1 MTNLIDLHVHS
12 NCSDG
17 TCSPSELVKKA
28 LKENL
33 RAFALTDHDTTDG
46 IDEALLAASGTCLEV
61 IPGIE
66 FSTTYEEKDIH
77 MLGLGIDHHNAHF
90 QESLEVF
97 RNHRHTRNLQMID
110 KLREH
115 GIDIS
120 YEKLLLE
127 YPDCTDVWTRA
138 HFARFLLDHGYVS
151 SRNEAFDRY
160 LGDHACCFVPRPKVS
175 PFQVISLIH
184 ETGGYAVLA
193 HPLLYGFSSQNLE
206 LLVRRCKEA
215 GVDGIE
221 TVYSRNRGSDESAMR
236 QLARR
241 FGLKITG
248 GSDFHGDNKPDIQ
261 LGTGTGN
268 LRIPYEL
275 WAHLKEY

>member
-1 MTNLIDLHVHS
+1 M
-12 NCSDG
+12 
-17 TCSPSELVKKA
+17 
-28 LKENL
+28 
-33 RAFALTDHDTTDG
+33 
-46 IDEALLAASGTCLEV
+46 
-61 IPGIE
+61 
-66 FSTTYEEKDIH
+66 
-77 MLGLGIDHHNAHF
+77 
-90 QESLEVF
+90 
-97 RNHRHTRNLQMID
+97 
-110 KLREH
+110 
-115 GIDIS
+115 
-120 YEKLLLE
+120 
-127 YPDCTDVWTRA
+127 
-138 HFARFLLDHGYVS
+138 
-151 SRNEAFDRY
+151 
-160 LGDHACCFVPRPKVS
+160 
-175 PFQVISLIH
+175 
-184 ETGGYAVLA
+184 A

-221 TVYSRNRGSDESAMR
+221 AVYSRNRGSDESAMR

>member
-12 NCSDG
+12 NSSDG
-17 TCSPSELVKKA
+17 TYSPSELVKKA

-127 YPDCTDVWTRA
+127 YPDCTVFFWITA
-138 HFARFLLDHGYVS
+138 TSLPETKPLTA
-151 SRNEAFDRY
+151 
-160 LGDHACCFVPRPKVS
+160 
-175 PFQVISLIH
+175 ISVTTPAASFH
-184 ETGGYAVLA
+184 
-193 HPLLYGFSSQNLE
+193 
-206 LLVRRCKEA
+206 
-215 GVDGIE
+215 
-221 TVYSRNRGSDESAMR
+221 
-236 QLARR
+236 ARR
-241 FGLKITG
+241 YPLF
-248 GSDFHGDNKPDIQ
+248 
-261 LGTGTGN
+261 
-268 LRIPYEL
+268 R
-275 WAHLKEY
+275 